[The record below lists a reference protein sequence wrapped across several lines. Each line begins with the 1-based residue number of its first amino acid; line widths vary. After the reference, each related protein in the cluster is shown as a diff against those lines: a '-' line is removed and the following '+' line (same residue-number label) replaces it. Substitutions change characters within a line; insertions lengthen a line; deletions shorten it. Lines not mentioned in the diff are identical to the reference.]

1 MSKSLKMDHL
11 TLGVC
16 YYPEHWDESL
26 WADDLKRMKEYGIEV
41 IRIAEFAWNKFEP
54 HEGEF
59 TFEFFDKFMDLTLA
73 EDIKVIFCTP
83 TATPPAWMS
92 HKYPEILNADLDGNL
107 IHHGLRRQYNLNS
120 PIYRKFVARI
130 CEKLG
135 EHYSKYPNIIMWQL
149 DNEINC
155 ECDVYYSE
163 SDHKAFREYVKNR
176 FGTLEAYNKAI
187 GAEFWNQTYTS
198 WEEVHL
204 PRRTNSGRFGN
215 PHVDLLQKRFIS
227 DTVIDFFKLQADIL
241 RKYVN
246 VPITTNG
253 IFGHLDYQRLV
264 SEVLDFITYDNYP
277 NFAYE
282 RRLDV
287 SRQNG
292 IKDRNSSYNLTTI
305 RSISPIFGVMEQQ
318 SGPSGWN
325 FRMEQPAPKPGQVRL
340 WTLQAMAHGADF
352 VSYFRWRTCTF
363 GNEIYWHGLN
373 DYCNKPNRRIEELIR
388 THRDIQKIQDICG
401 KEYLAEAAIVM
412 DYDNIWDG
420 EEDVWHSEVS
430 RISNDG
436 WFRAFQKKHIPF
448 DFLYM
453 NDETTLE
460 ELKKYKMVVYP
471 HPTILTEARATVLKE
486 YAARGGTVIFG
497 CRTGYKDMNGQCPMR
512 PMPGPAAEL
521 IGAEVEEFTFLSP
534 YDEEQFVTLLVDSSS
549 GAGTSSE
556 SGTQTTIQ
564 VPAPCF
570 NDIMQVTEG
579 SVIGTFENN
588 YYAGKPA
595 AVVNTVGT
603 GKVYYFGGAFAEETA
618 KAFIEMENLT
628 APLGIAD
635 RIDIPEEIELAIRGD
650 NMILLNYGGEAV
662 KMKCDGSFTDL
673 ITDKVFD
680 GKIVIPGYD
689 VVALK

>member
-16 YYPEHWDESL
+16 YYPEHWDKSL
-26 WADDLKRMKEYGIEV
+26 WADDLRRMKEYGIEV

-54 HEGEF
+54 HEGTF
-59 TFEFFDKFMDLTLA
+59 TFEFFDEFMDLALA
-73 EDIKVIFCTP
+73 EGIKVIFCTP

-92 HKYPEILNADLDGNL
+92 HKYPEILNADVDGNL
-107 IHHGLRRQYNLNS
+107 IYHGQRRHYNLSS
-120 PIYRKFVARI
+120 PTYRKFVARI

-155 ECDVYYSE
+155 ENNLYYSE
-163 SDHKAFREYVKNR
+163 SDHKAFREYVKER
-176 FGTLEAYNKAI
+176 YGTLENYNKEI

-198 WEEVHL
+198 WDEVYL
-204 PRRTNSGRFGN
+204 PRRTNAGRMGN
-215 PHVDLLQKRFIS
+215 PHVALLEKRFIS
-227 DTVIDFFKLQADIL
+227 DNVISFFKLQADIL

-253 IFGHLDYQRLV
+253 VFGHVDYHRLV
-264 SEVLDFITYDNYP
+264 NEVLDFITYDNYP

-287 SRQNG
+287 SKQNG
-292 IKDRNSSYNLTTI
+292 LKDRNSSYNLTNI
-305 RSISPIFGVMEQQ
+305 RSISPVFGVMEQQ

-340 WTLQAMAHGADF
+340 WTLQAIAHGADF

-363 GNEIYWHGLN
+363 GTEIYWHGLN

-388 THRDIQKIQDICG
+388 THKDMQKIQNLCG
-401 KEYLAEAAIVM
+401 KEYLAEAAIIK
-412 DYDNIWDG
+412 DYDNAWDG
-420 EEDVWHSEVS
+420 EEDIWHSEVD
-430 RISNDG
+430 RISGDG

-460 ELKKYKMVVYP
+460 DLKKYKLVVYP
-471 HPTILTEARATVLKE
+471 HPTILTEKRAAVLRE
-486 YAARGGTVIFG
+486 YAAQGGTVIFG
-497 CRTGYKDMNGQCPMR
+497 CRTGYKNLNGSCTMSA
-512 PMPGPAAEL
+512 MPGYAAEL
-521 IGAEVEEFTFLSP
+521 CGAEVEEFTFLSP
-534 YDEEQFVTLLVDSSS
+534 YDGEQFVTLT
-549 GAGTSSE
+549 GAPTSSAE
-556 SGTQTTIQ
+556 NVGDSTPIRI
-564 VPAPCF
+564 PAPCF
-570 NDIMQVTEG
+570 NDIMQVTDG
-579 SVIGTFENN
+579 TAIGTFESN

-595 AVVNTVGT
+595 ATVKNVGN

-618 KAFIEMENLT
+618 KAFIELEGLCT
-628 APLGIAD
+628 PTDAAKQIE
-635 RIDIPEEIELAIRGD
+635 IPENIELAIRGD
-650 NMILLNYGGEAV
+650 YMILMNFDGETV
-662 KMKCDGSFTDL
+662 TMKCDGTFKDL
-673 ITDKVFD
+673 ITDKIFE
-680 GKIVIPGYD
+680 GEIVIPGYD
-689 VVALK
+689 ALVLVKA

>member
-1 MSKSLKMDHL
+1 MSNSLHMDHL

-16 YYPEHWDESL
+16 YYPEHWDENL
-26 WADDLKRMKEYGIEV
+26 WADDLRRMKEYGIEV

-54 HEGEF
+54 REGEF
-59 TFEFFDKFMDLTLA
+59 TFAFFDKFMDLALA
-73 EDIKVIFCTP
+73 EDMKVIFCTP

-130 CEKLG
+130 CEKIG

-155 ECDVYYSE
+155 EVDLYYSE
-163 SDHKAFREYVKNR
+163 SDHKAFREYIKNR

-187 GAEFWNQTYTS
+187 GADFWNQTYTD
-198 WEEVHL
+198 WEEVYL

-241 RKYVN
+241 RKYVQ

-264 SEVLDFITYDNYP
+264 GEVLDFITYDNYP

-292 IKDRNSSYNLTTI
+292 LKDRNSSYNLSTI

-340 WTLQAMAHGADF
+340 WTLQAIAHGADF

-388 THRDIQKIQDICG
+388 THQDLKKIQDICG
-401 KEYLAEAAIVM
+401 KEYLAEVAILK

-420 EEDVWHSEVS
+420 EEDIWHSEVD
-430 RISNDG
+430 RISGDG
-436 WFRAFQKKHIPF
+436 WFRALQKKHIPF
-448 DFLYM
+448 DFLYI
-453 NDETTLE
+453 NDETILE
-460 ELKKYKMVVYP
+460 DLKKYKLVVYP
-471 HPTILTEARATVLKE
+471 HPTILTDARASVLQE
-486 YAARGGTVIFG
+486 YAAQGGTVIFG
-497 CRTGYKDMNGQCPMR
+497 CRTGYKDTNGICPMTV
-512 PMPGPAAEL
+512 MPGPAADL
-521 IGAEVEEFTFLSP
+521 CGMEVSEFTFLSP
-534 YDEEQFVTLLVDSSS
+534 YDEEQFVTLQLNDSTGS
-549 GAGTSSE
+549 AK
-556 SGTQTTIQ
+556 

-570 NDIMQVTEG
+570 NDILQATDAT
-579 SVIGTFENN
+579 VIGTFENN
-588 YYAGKPA
+588 YYKGKPA
-595 AVVNTVGT
+595 ATVKSIGS
-603 GKVYYFGGAFAEETA
+603 GKCYYYGAAFAEETA
-618 KAFIEMENLT
+618 KAFIELE
-628 APLGIAD
+628 GICTPSCDAN
-635 RIDIPEEIELAIRGD
+635 RIDIPEQVELAIRG
-650 NMILLNYGGEAV
+650 NHMLLLNFEGEAIR
-662 KMKCDGSFTDL
+662 MKCNGSFTDM
-673 ITDKVFD
+673 ITGKVFE
-680 GKIVIPGYD
+680 GEIEIPGYD
-689 VVALK
+689 VVVFQTN